1 VKLLFGALRS
11 RRREANLARIR
22 DLQARVRTV
31 PLTQA
36 TIERYADVR
45 AALTSS
51 GIAKSDFDLLIA
63 CTALE
68 HGAVLITAD
77 RALLDG
83 RISGLQAENW
93 LSD

>member
-1 VKLLFGALRS
+1 MKLLFGALRS
-11 RRREANLARIR
+11 RRREANLARVR

-36 TIERYADVR
+36 TIESYADVR